1 MIAVIQSNGNRSKA
15 KGLSGL
21 RAGKN
26 NVLHVSASE
35 LLGTLFSKNPAD
47 RITYVAFPTAV
58 WANDSRNSI
67 MKFEIDFLCKGLKPV
82 HFNIF

>member
-26 NVLHVSASE
+26 NVLHVSASK
-35 LLGTLFSKNPAD
+35 LLGALFSKDPAD

-58 WANDSRNSI
+58 GANDSRNSI